1 MIKMKILVTGACGFL
16 GKLAVNELRGAGHE
30 IGEFDL
36 EKGNDILNAEEVEIA
51 CRGKDIVVHLA
62 AALDEALPYE
72 KLHAINVKGTEN
84 VLEACAKCNVKRL
97 VFASTVGVMGNVKGE
112 ADESFPYAPET
123 NYEKTKAEAEK
134 LVLGYQE
141 IFPITILRFALLYGA
156 NSYWRQIIK
165 LIKKGFPITGDGKN
179 RFQLL
184 YVKDAAS
191 AIRFVAGDENA
202 ENETYI
208 AAEEHASTL
217 EEVYAEIANLLDV
230 EAQKKHLPVWQA
242 KLLAH
247 VLLAKAKI
255 QGKKTII
262 MPAHID
268 RLVRN
273 REYNTGKINKL
284 GWRAKYALHE
294 GMGETIGE
302 LKSRGEL

>member
-1 MIKMKILVTGACGFL
+1 MGKKVLVTGACGFL
-16 GKLAVNELRGAGHE
+16 GKYVVSELHGAGYE

-36 EKGNDILNAEEVEIA
+36 EKGNDILNAQEVENA
-51 CRGKDIVVHLA
+51 CRGKDVVVHLA

-72 KLHAINVKGTEN
+72 RLYAINVKGTEN

-97 VFASTVGVMGNVKGE
+97 IFASTVGVMGNIPRE

-123 NYEKTKAEAEK
+123 NYEKTKAEAER

-141 IFPITILRFALLYGA
+141 ILPITILRFALLYGA

-165 LIKKGFPITGDGKN
+165 LIKKGFPITGNGQNK
-179 RFQLL
+179 FQLL
-184 YVKDAAS
+184 YVKDAAG
-191 AIRFVAGDENA
+191 AIRFAVGDENA

-208 AAEEHASTL
+208 AAEGHASTL
-217 EEVYAEIANLLDV
+217 EGVYAEIADLLGI
-230 EAQKKHLPVWQA
+230 EMQKKHLPIWQA

-273 REYNTGKINKL
+273 REYNTGKISKL
-284 GWRAKYALHE
+284 GWHAKYSLHE
-294 GMGETIGE
+294 GMKETIEE
-302 LKSRGEL
+302 LKSRGEI

>member
-1 MIKMKILVTGACGFL
+1 MGKKVLVTGACGFL
-16 GKLAVNELRGAGHE
+16 GNFVVKELKDADYE
-30 IGEFDL
+30 IAEFDL
-36 EKGNDILNAEEVEIA
+36 EKGNDILNAEEVENA

-97 VFASTVGVMGNVKGE
+97 VFASTVGVMGNISGE

-141 IFPITILRFALLYGA
+141 LLPITILRLALLYGA
-156 NSYWRQIIK
+156 NTYWRQIIK
-165 LIKKGFPITGDGKN
+165 LIKKGFPITGSGKN
-179 RFQLL
+179 KFQLL
-184 YVKDAAS
+184 YVKDAAG
-191 AIRFVAGDENA
+191 AIRFAIGNEDA

-208 AAEEHASTL
+208 VAEERAGTL
-217 EEVYAEIANLLDV
+217 EEVYTEIANLL
-230 EAQKKHLPVWQA
+230 EIKLPKKHLPIWQA

-247 VLLAKAKI
+247 VLLAKARM

-262 MPAHID
+262 MPAHIG
-268 RLVRN
+268 RLVRT
-273 REYNTGKINKL
+273 RSYSTGKISKL
-284 GWRAKYALHE
+284 GWHAKYSLHE
-294 GMGETIGE
+294 GMKETVEE
-302 LKSRGEL
+302 LKLKGEI